1 MFEYLKGKIESKRP
15 EYAAVDIN
23 GVGYKVYISLKT
35 YDNLKVGEES
45 KLYIFNFI
53 KEDAFK
59 LIGFLTENERIVFE
73 LLLGVSGVGVSLAL
87 SIMSS
92 FDISDIRRIVI
103 EDDHLK
109 LKKVPKLGDKKSKQ
123 VILDLKSKVELLN
136 IIAMDSNTEIDK
148 SSVIEEELYLALESL
163 GYGKKEIENLV
174 DKKEIKEFA
183 TIEEAIK
190 SILKK
195 IRK

>member
-59 LIGFLTENERIVFE
+59 LIGFLTENERTVFE

-92 FDISDIRRIVI
+92 FDISDIRKIVI

-123 VILDLKSKVELLN
+123 VILDLKSKIELLN
-136 IIAMDSNTEIDK
+136 IVAMDSSAEIDK

-174 DKKEIKEFA
+174 DKKEIKEFG